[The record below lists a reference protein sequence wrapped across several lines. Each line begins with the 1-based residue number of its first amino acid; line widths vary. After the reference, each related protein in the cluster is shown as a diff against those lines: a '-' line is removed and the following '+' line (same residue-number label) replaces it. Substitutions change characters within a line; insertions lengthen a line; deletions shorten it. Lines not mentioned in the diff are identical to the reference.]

1 LPIFRPK
8 STSHATLPRNR
19 YGDRIEVRKII
30 TSVVDALSKD
40 PARKF
45 VYVEQ
50 VFFQMWWNEQ
60 SENTRD
66 LVRQLVKGH
75 CPIVQV

>member
-1 LPIFRPK
+1 M
-8 STSHATLPRNR
+8 
-19 YGDRIEVRKII
+19 RKII

-50 VFFQMWWNEQ
+50 VFFQMWWNDQ
-60 SENTRD
+60 PDSVKDVVRR
-66 LVRQLVKGH
+66 LVSGA
-75 CPIVQV
+75 IVIRMVIVAFTFSPRRSATFCQRRLGYA